1 MEKFNFIKET
11 PDGKVLY
18 NKNDTYVGRSVELY
32 GQYQAE
38 ELKLFNKYV
47 QKGDTVLDIG
57 ANIGTH
63 TLWFANQVGN
73 TGWVG
78 AFEPQRL
85 VFQALCA
92 NMALNSIQNVDCRQ
106 LGVGS
111 LRRLVKVPP
120 LNPLVENNFGG
131 LSIQDHMEG
140 EDVAICPIDDMGLV
154 RCDFMK
160 IDVEG
165 MEPEVLQGGMN
176 TIVKTRPIIYLELDR
191 DENIKFV
198 EIILE
203 ELKYKA
209 ERHNPP
215 LYSPDYEGENVFGDM
230 ASINVLAIPSEKDLN

>member
-1 MEKFNFIKET
+1 MMKKYNFIKET
-11 PDGKVLY
+11 PDGTVLY
-18 NKNDTYVGRSVELY
+18 NKNDTYVGRSVEVY
-32 GQYQAE
+32 GRYQAE

-47 QKGDTVLDIG
+47 QKGDVVLDIG

-63 TLWFANQVGN
+63 TLWFSNKVGD
-73 TGWVG
+73 TGWVH

-85 VFQALCA
+85 IFQTLCA
-92 NMALNSIQNVDCRQ
+92 NMALNSIRNVDCRQ

-120 LNPLVENNFGG
+120 LDPLVENNFGG
-131 LSIQDHMEG
+131 LSIQDHTEG
-140 EDVAICPIDDMGLV
+140 EDVAICSIDDMGLEK
-154 RCDFMK
+154 CDFMK

-198 EIILE
+198 EVILE
-203 ELKYKA
+203 ELRYKA

-215 LYSPDYEGENVFGDM
+215 LYSSDYEGENVFEGI
-230 ASINVLAIPSEKDLN
+230 ASLNVIAIPQEKIH